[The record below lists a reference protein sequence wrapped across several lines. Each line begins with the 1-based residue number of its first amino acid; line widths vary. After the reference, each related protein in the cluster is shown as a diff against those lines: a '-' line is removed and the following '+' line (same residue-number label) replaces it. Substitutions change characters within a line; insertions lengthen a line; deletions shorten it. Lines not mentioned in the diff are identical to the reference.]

1 MAHLWVHHMPWWRC
15 AHIRVCHW
23 HRWSWDCAHGARL
36 ARRCAA
42 RTIVGPAELLAYS
55 HAPGSVVCLARRRP
69 LVDGDE
75 VVLLVWWCGCRIFLS
90 CTRQC
95 VCSAAVALKLHLFA
109 VRVMSRLA
117 FRYARQ
123 ISEFLR
129 LCSWLLVGNHRCA
142 VRMQLPLRHT
152 VTNPCRSCIATY
164 GAPFATEIALNFV
177 SSRSFSALTLPDLP
191 HMIQMIN
198 QCSMSS
204 NTYRLFV
211 AVLERFAGPDSRRG
225 SVLESSRRAESART
239 VRTSS

>member
-1 MAHLWVHHMPWWRC
+1 MWVRQSCWRI
-15 AHIRVCHW
+15 ATLLGQLSVW
-23 HRWSWDCAHGARL
+23 
-36 ARRCAA
+36 RR
-42 RTIVGPAELLAYS
+42 S
-55 HAPGSVVCLARRRP
+55 RP
-69 LVDGDE
+69 LVDGAE

-129 LCSWLLVGNHRCA
+129 LCTWLLVGNHRCA

-152 VTNPCRSCIATY
+152 VTNSCRSCSSTY
-164 GAPFATEIALNFV
+164 SAPCSTEIALNFV
-177 SSRSFSALTLPDLP
+177 SSRSFSAVGSPDLP

-198 QCSMSS
+198 QCSMGS

-211 AVLERFAGPDSRRG
+211 AVLEHFAGPDSRWG

-239 VRTSS
+239 DRTSS